1 MNNRANHNRITIVIP
16 AAGLSTRMAGKDK
29 LTMPV
34 GNSNLLRLTTEK
46 ALSSMA
52 NEVIVVTGRTQHDRI
67 RTIAGLGIKLVHPDS
82 KINQMSVSI
91 ITGLNAVNHSSEG
104 ILILLPDM
112 PLIETTDINKLIENF
127 HHEKIIRATNEHEEP
142 GHPVLFPKSLF
153 PAIMATKGDNGPRQV
168 IAMNADLL
176 KLVKLD
182 NEKAMVDVDTPE
194 SWDQWISEYNKT
206 GAGEGT

>member
-1 MNNRANHNRITIVIP
+1 MNKQVKHNWITIIIP
-16 AAGLSTRMAGKDK
+16 AAGLSLRMAGKDK

-34 GNSNLLRLTTEK
+34 GNSNLLKLTTEK

-52 NEVIVVTGRTQHDRI
+52 SEVIVVTGKTQHARN
-67 RTIAGLGIKLVHPDS
+67 RTIDGLGIKLVHPDS
-82 KINQMSVSI
+82 RINQMSVSI
-91 ITGLNAVNHSSEG
+91 ITGLRAVNHSSEG

-112 PLIETTDINKLIENF
+112 PLIETADINKLIENF
-127 HHEKIIRATNEHEEP
+127 HHEKIIRATNEHKDP

-153 PAIMATKGDNGPRQV
+153 PAIMATKGDNGPREV
-168 IAMNADLL
+168 IAMNEDLL
-176 KLVKLD
+176 KLVKFD

-194 SWDQWISEYNKT
+194 SWGQWVSEYNKT

>member
-1 MNNRANHNRITIVIP
+1 MNNQVNHKRITIVIP

-34 GNSNLLRLTTEK
+34 GNSNLLRLTAEK

-52 NEVIVVTGRTQHDRI
+52 TEVIVVTGRTQHERI
-67 RTIAGLGIKLVHPDS
+67 RTIDGLGIKLVHPDS

-153 PAIMATKGDNGPRQV
+153 PAIMTTEGDNGPREV
-168 IAMNADLL
+168 IAMNEDLL

>member
-1 MNNRANHNRITIVIP
+1 MNNQVKHNFITIIIP
-16 AAGLSTRMAGKDK
+16 AAGLSSRMAGKDK

-46 ALSSMA
+46 ALSSRA
-52 NEVIVVTGRTQHDRI
+52 SEVIVVTGRTQHARNRAID
-67 RTIAGLGIKLVHPDS
+67 GLGIKLVHPDS
-82 KINQMSVSI
+82 RIIQMSVSI
-91 ITGLNAVNHSSEG
+91 IAGLNAVHYSSEG

-112 PLIETTDINKLIENF
+112 PQIETADINKLIENF
-127 HHEKIIRATNEHEEP
+127 HHEKIVRATNERKEP

-153 PAIMATKGDNGPRQV
+153 PAIMTTKGDYGPREV
-168 IAMNADLL
+168 ITMNEDLL

-182 NEKAMVDVDTPE
+182 NEKSMIDVDTPE
-194 SWDQWISEYNKT
+194 SWDQWISVYNKT

>member
-1 MNNRANHNRITIVIP
+1 M
-16 AAGLSTRMAGKDK
+16 
-29 LTMPV
+29 
-34 GNSNLLRLTTEK
+34 LRLTTEK

-52 NEVIVVTGRTQHDRI
+52 SEVIVVTRRNQHARNRI
-67 RTIAGLGIKLVHPDS
+67 IDGLGIKLVHPDS
-82 KINQMSVSI
+82 GINQMSVSI
-91 ITGLNAVNHSSEG
+91 IAGLHAAHHSSKG

-112 PLIETTDINKLIENF
+112 PLIETADINMLIENF
-127 HHEKIIRATNEHEEP
+127 HHEKIIRATNQYKEP

-153 PAIMATKGDNGPRQV
+153 PAIMTTKGDNGPREV
-168 IAMNADLL
+168 IAMNEDLL

-182 NEKAMVDVDTPE
+182 NEKAMFDVDTPE

>member
-1 MNNRANHNRITIVIP
+1 MNNQANHNRITIVIP

-82 KINQMSVSI
+82 EINQMSVSI